1 MDIAGTFKDNL
12 KVFLPILGLVA
23 VIIAFYTVDLNSSSL
38 TSITPMTKNTRANY
52 KANVQTNFGDFTIDL
67 YENSAPKNVEN
78 FVSLSKEGFYDNL
91 KFHRVIDGFIIQTG
105 DPNGTGYGGAGYYVN
120 DEISRD
126 LFFKEY
132 TVAMASEGRVNTNS
146 SQFFITLPGGE
157 FSHLDGNYTII
168 GEVVSDFSVVD
179 KIGSVPVDQNHF
191 PRTDVILKTV
201 EIVEDRK

>member
-23 VIIAFYTVDLNSSSL
+23 VIIAFYTVDLDSSSL
-38 TSITPMTKNTRANY
+38 TSITPVTRESGVDY

-67 YENSAPKNVEN
+67 YETLAPKNVEN
-78 FVSLSKEGFYDNL
+78 FVFLSKEGFYDNL
-91 KFHRVIDGFIIQTG
+91 KFHRVIENFIIQTG
-105 DPNGTGYGGAGYYVN
+105 DPDGTGYGGAGYYID
-120 DEISRD
+120 DEISSD
-126 LFFKEY
+126 LLFDEY
-132 TVAMASEGRVNTNS
+132 TVAMANEGRGDTNS
-146 SQFFITLPGGE
+146 SQFFITLAGGD

-168 GEVVSDFSVVD
+168 GEVVSGFSVVD
-179 KIGSVPVDQNHF
+179 KIGSVAVDQNHF